1 MQHYTQAAVVI
12 AFWRGH
18 HAFDHFF
25 LQHKVHLDDI
35 VRHFR
40 QLEQKRRGN
49 IVRQVADDFLF
60 ARYAVEIKLQH
71 IAFVN
76 HQFVGKRQR
85 FQTAYDVAVDF
96 DNVQAVQL
104 LRQRF
109 GNRRQ
114 TRTDFNHH
122 IIGLR
127 THGVDNIG
135 NNARVL
141 QKILPE
147 AFSGFVFF
155 HSASFP

>member
-1 MQHYTQAAVVI
+1 M
-12 AFWRGH
+12 
-18 HAFDHFF
+18 
-25 LQHKVHLDDI
+25 
-35 VRHFR
+35 
-40 QLEQKRRGN
+40 
-49 IVRQVADDFLF
+49 
-60 ARYAVEIKLQH
+60 
-71 IAFVN
+71 N

-104 LRQRF
+104 LCQRF

-114 TRTDFNHH
+114 ARTDFNHH

-127 THGVDNIG
+127 AHGVDNIG

-155 HSASFP
+155 HPASFP